1 MNRLVVTAD
10 DFGLAREVNEAVE
23 IAHRKGILSAASLM
37 VAAPEAQDAVSRA
50 RSMPNLRVGLHLALT
65 DALPALPPEKIPQL
79 VDRAGRL
86 RADLARLGFD
96 LAVDRDARRQMR
108 AEIEA
113 QFAAF
118 RATGLALDHVN
129 VHQHFHLHP
138 VVAAMVIGIGRAYRM
153 RALRAPYEPRRMI
166 ALADESSAPAY
177 RAVEQG
183 CAAWLRRLA
192 KRAGLATADGVLGLR
207 WSGCMTAQRLQ
218 SLLSRLPPGF
228 WEIYLHPA
236 TRDAF
241 PGCAPGY
248 RYVDELAALVDP
260 LSIEALRRAG
270 RSIGGYGD
278 LPG

>member
-1 MNRLVVTAD
+1 
-10 DFGLAREVNEAVE
+10 
-23 IAHRKGILSAASLM
+23 M

-65 DALPALPPEKIPQL
+65 DALPALPPEKIPRL
-79 VDRAGRL
+79 VGRAGRL